1 MSFSFNSAYERH
13 IDSSKHKLYSASLL
27 PLEDE
32 VNMQFY
38 EDIHMEREPCHN
50 SCCRYAKVDLR
61 FDFRLSIRFSICSSI
76 RFLNVDLLYDSIF
89 RSHFRCNLTTWA
101 ARASF
106 RALLE
111 VLERYCDSE
120 RAEICTAIQRARALR
135 SELEHKDSE
144 RYIIQ

>member
-1 MSFSFNSAYERH
+1 MPRGGATAYGSLWSANHATIRAVDTRKSIY
-13 IDSSKHKLYSASLL
+13 DSIF
-27 PLEDE
+27 D
-32 VNMQFY
+32 
-38 EDIHMEREPCHN
+38 C
-50 SCCRYAKVDLR
+50 R
-61 FDFRLSIRFSICSSI
+61 FDFRLSICSSI

-89 RSHFRCNLTTWA
+89 RSHLRCNLITWA